1 MKDVQDFYTEIWER
15 IMENNFKI
23 FTQLY
28 HIRLENYVL

>member
-1 MKDVQDFYTEIWER
+1 MKDVKDFTEIWEY